1 MSFSRRTLL
10 KASAASAVLG
20 GIGAPLVARAQA
32 AEFTYKYA
40 NNLPDGHPM
49 NARAKEMA
57 AAIKAETNGRFDL
70 QIFPNNQLGSD
81 TDMLSQIRS
90 GGVEFFTLSGLI
102 LATLVPAASISGI
115 GFAFPDYDTVWKAMD
130 GGLGAH
136 IRGEI
141 TKANLV
147 VMDKIWDNG
156 FRQTTSST
164 KPINGPDD
172 LKGFKIRVPV
182 SPLWTSM
189 FKAFDAAP
197 ASINF
202 SEVYSAL
209 QTKIVEGQEN
219 PLAIIST
226 AKLYEVQ
233 KFCSLTNHMW
243 DGFWFLANRR
253 AWEKL
258 PEDVRDHRRQEHQR
272 GGRQGARGRR
282 QAECRAAAG
291 TGRQGPHLQ
300 PAQRDAVPRQA
311 ALGRLLRGMERQI
324 RRPGL
329 GAARKVRRQAV
340 VSSVDEGAVMA
351 HAELSEGV
359 GGEVGQSPR
368 RRSLLASL
376 EHALGM
382 LVEIPAALLVVAEI
396 VILFAGVVA
405 RYALHRPLIWSDELA
420 SILFLWLA
428 MLGAAVAFRRAEHMR
443 MTAVVASAKPAMR
456 AYLDLVATVA
466 ALAFLLLIAWP
477 ALRIRLRGKLH
488 HHAGAADH
496 QYLARR
502 GAAGRHRA

>member
-1 MSFSRRTLL
+1 MSFSRRSLL

-57 AAIKAETNGRFDL
+57 AAIKSETNGRFDL

-115 GFAFPDYDTVWKAMD
+115 GFAFPDYETVWKAMD

-136 IRGEI
+136 IRAEI

-233 KFCSLTNHMW
+233 KF
-243 DGFWFLANRR
+243 
-253 AWEKL
+253 
-258 PEDVRDHRRQEHQR
+258 
-272 GGRQGARGRR
+272 
-282 QAECRAAAG
+282 
-291 TGRQGPHLQ
+291 
-300 PAQRDAVPRQA
+300 
-311 ALGRLLRGMERQI
+311 
-324 RRPGL
+324 
-329 GAARKVRRQAV
+329 
-340 VSSVDEGAVMA
+340 A
-351 HAELSEGV
+351 H
-359 GGEVGQSPR
+359 
-368 RRSLLASL
+368 
-376 EHALGM
+376 
-382 LVEIPAALLVVAEI
+382 
-396 VILFAGVVA
+396 
-405 RYALHRPLIWSDELA
+405 
-420 SILFLWLA
+420 
-428 MLGAAVAFRRAEHMR
+428 
-443 MTAVVASAKPAMR
+443 
-456 AYLDLVATVA
+456 
-466 ALAFLLLIAWP
+466 
-477 ALRIRLRGKLH
+477 
-488 HHAGAADH
+488 
-496 QYLARR
+496 
-502 GAAGRHRA
+502 

>member
-1 MSFSRRTLL
+1 MNFSRRGLL

-40 NNLPDGHPM
+40 NNLPDAHPM
-49 NARAKEMA
+49 NVRAKEMA
-57 AAIKAETNGRFDL
+57 AAIKTETNGRVDL

-90 GGVEFFTLSGLI
+90 GGIEFFTLSGLI

-130 GGLGAH
+130 GDLGAH

-156 FRQTTSST
+156 FRETTSST
-164 KPINGPDD
+164 KPINHPDD
-172 LKGFKIRVPV
+172 FKGFKIRVPV

-226 AKLYEVQ
+226 GKLYEVQ
-233 KFCSLTNHMW
+233 KYCSLTNHMW

-253 AWEKL
+253 AWEAL
-258 PEDVRDHRRQEHQR
+258 PDDVRMVVEKNVN
-272 GGRQGARGRR
+272 
-282 QAECRAAAG
+282 AAALKARVDTEKLNATVREDLAG
-291 TGRQGPHLQ
+291 KGLIFNQ
-300 PAQRDAVPRQA
+300 PD
-311 ALGRLLRGMERQI
+311 
-324 RRPGL
+324 
-329 GAARKVRRQAV
+329 
-340 VSSVDEGAVMA
+340 
-351 HAELSEGV
+351 
-359 GGEVGQSPR
+359 
-368 RRSLLASL
+368 
-376 EHALGM
+376 
-382 LVEIPAALLVVAEI
+382 VA
-396 VILFAGVVA
+396 
-405 RYALHRPLIWSDELA
+405 
-420 SILFLWLA
+420 
-428 MLGAAVAFRRAEHMR
+428 AFREKLR
-443 MTAVVASAKPAMR
+443 SAGFYSEWKGK
-456 AYLDLVATVA
+456 YGEE
-466 ALAFLLLIAWP
+466 AW
-477 ALRIRLRGKLH
+477 AILEKSVGKLS
-488 HHAGAADH
+488 
-496 QYLARR
+496 
-502 GAAGRHRA
+502 

>member
-20 GIGAPLVARAQA
+20 GIGAPLVARAQT

-40 NNLPDGHPM
+40 NNLPDGHPL
-49 NARAKEMA
+49 NARANEMA

-115 GFAFPDYDTVWKAMD
+115 GFAFPDYETVWRAMD

-141 TKANLV
+141 AKANLV
-147 VMDKIWDNG
+147 AMEKIWDNG

-172 LKGFKIRVPV
+172 LKSFKIRVPV

-219 PLAIIST
+219 QLAIIST

-258 PEDVRDHRRQEHQR
+258 PEDVRTIV
-272 GGRQGARGRR
+272 ARNIN
-282 QAECRAAAG
+282 AAAIKEREDVAKLNAG
-291 TGRQGPHLQ
+291 LQ
-300 PAQRDAVPRQA
+300 Q
-311 ALGRLLRGMERQI
+311 
-324 RRPGL
+324 
-329 GAARKVRRQAV
+329 
-340 VSSVDEGAVMA
+340 
-351 HAELSEGV
+351 
-359 GGEVGQSPR
+359 
-368 RRSLLASL
+368 
-376 EHALGM
+376 
-382 LVEIPAALLVVAEI
+382 
-396 VILFAGVVA
+396 
-405 RYALHRPLIWSDELA
+405 ELA
-420 SILFLWLA
+420 GKGLTFNQPN
-428 MLGAAVAFRRAEHMR
+428 VTPFRDKLRSAGFYAEWKGKYGDH
-443 MTAVVASAKPAMR
+443 AWE
-456 AYLDLVATVA
+456 
-466 ALAFLLLIAWP
+466 LLEKSV
-477 ALRIRLRGKLH
+477 GKLS
-488 HHAGAADH
+488 
-496 QYLARR
+496 
-502 GAAGRHRA
+502 